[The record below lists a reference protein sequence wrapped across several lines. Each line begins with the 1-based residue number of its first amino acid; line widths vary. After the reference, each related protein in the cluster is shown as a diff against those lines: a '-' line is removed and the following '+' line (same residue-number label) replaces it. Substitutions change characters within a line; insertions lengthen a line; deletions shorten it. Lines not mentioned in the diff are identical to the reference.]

1 MQTRSAEQ
9 RLTAV
14 EQRNE
19 DLSRRV
25 ELLEHPNR

>member
-1 MQTRSAEQ
+1 MEPNVDQ

-25 ELLEHPNR
+25 DMLEHPNR